1 MRLLHLTRDFPPA
14 GAGGVSSAVGGLVAA
29 LRRAGVACAVAS
41 FDGWRPRAR
50 GTAPQA
56 TEPLPAGGPAA
67 APVLRISAGDPGP
80 ALAALAA
87 DFEPDVIHIHDP
99 LLWDAARAL
108 PGDLP
113 RVYSVHVHQAALN
126 RLRGIAATASSR
138 AEGEALA
145 RADAITA
152 PSAAVAQALFADHP
166 ALGPRLW
173 RASWGVAEKKRQPR
187 PADPPELLY
196 AGRFGDVKG
205 TAELSRVIARL
216 LTSQARLRF
225 VVAGGLPHNRRAEA
239 RWRERLAAALGP
251 EQRERLELC
260 GWLGEA
266 ALAARYR
273 QAFALLF
280 PSRLE
285 TFGLVLLEAMSWSLP
300 VVAWSSGAAAELI
313 APGRSGLLLEPGDED
328 GLVAGCARLLADPDL
343 ARNMGR
349 EAAAA
354 VDRDWLW
361 SRRRGEWSAVYEA
374 LR

>member
-29 LRRAGVACAVAS
+29 LRRTGVASAVAS
-41 FDGWRPRAR
+41 FDGWRPLAC
-50 GTAPQA
+50 GAAPTAGA
-56 TEPLPAGGPAA
+56 PLRAGGPAA

-87 DFEPDVIHIHDP
+87 DFEPDLIHVHDP
-99 LLWDAARAL
+99 LLWEAALTL
-108 PGDLP
+108 PGQQP

-126 RLRGIAATASSR
+126 RLRRVAATASSR
-138 AEGEALA
+138 AEAEALT
-145 RADAITA
+145 RADAVTA
-152 PSAAVAQALFADHP
+152 PSAAVARALRADHP

-173 RASWGVAEKKRQPR
+173 RASWGVAEKKRRPR
-187 PADPPELLY
+187 PAEPPELLY

-205 TAELSRVIARL
+205 TAELGRVMARL
-216 LTSQARLRF
+216 LAGHARLRF

-239 RWRERLAAALGP
+239 RWRERLTAGLGP
-251 EQRERLELC
+251 ERRQRLELC
-260 GWLGEA
+260 GWLDEA
-266 ALAARYR
+266 ALAARYQR
-273 QAFALLF
+273 ACGLVF
-280 PSRLE
+280 PSHLE

-328 GLVAGCARLLADPDL
+328 GLVAGCARLLAEPDR
-343 ARNMGR
+343 ARDMGK
-349 EAAAA
+349 EAAAV